1 MNTTMRWTMLASAA
15 LLAMGL
21 SGSGEAQQNN
31 TTFFVTSAGPGKGG
45 DLGGLAGAD
54 AHCQML
60 AAAAG
65 AGNRTWRAYLSS
77 TTNAANP
84 AQTVNARD
92 RIGNGPWQNAKGTVI
107 ATNVADLHSNNNK
120 INKANG
126 LSEKGE
132 AIKVRGDT
140 PNMHDIM
147 TGSDAEGKAFAG
159 NLNLT
164 CNNWTSSN
172 FGKAMLGHLDREG
185 NPPQTQFSTSWNAAH
200 MSRGCTQPDLV
211 ATGGNGLFYCFAAQ

>member
-1 MNTTMRWTMLASAA
+1 MNKTMRWTMLASAA
-15 LLAMGL
+15 LLSLGL

-31 TTFFVTSAGPGKGG
+31 MTFFVTSAGPGKGG

-65 AGNRTWRAYLSS
+65 AGNQTWRAYLSS
-77 TTNAANP
+77 ATNAANP
-84 AQTVNARD
+84 SATVNARD
-92 RIGNGPWQNAKGTVI
+92 RIGSGPWTNAKGAVV
-107 ATNVADLHSNNNK
+107 AQNVEDLHSNNNK
-120 INKANG
+120 INKETG

-132 AIKVRGDT
+132 RIKVRGDT

-147 TGSDAEGKAFAG
+147 TGSDMQGKALEG

-164 CNNWTSSN
+164 CNNWTSST
-172 FGKAMLGHLDREG
+172 FGSAMLGHVDREG
-185 NPPQTQFSTSWNAAH
+185 NADTVFQKSWNAAH
-200 MSRGCTQPDLV
+200 MSRSCTQPDLV